1 MKLTVTNDKNARAK
15 RKLPRP
21 AVGPDSFTLRQLD
34 EAMKWLR
41 ETKRERKLTHA
52 PLPAS

>member
-1 MKLTVTNDKNARAK
+1 MKLTDAPSRNAKAR

-21 AVGPDSFTLRQLD
+21 AMGPDNFTLRQLD

-41 ETKRERKLTHA
+41 ESKREPKLTHA
-52 PLPAS
+52 ALPAS

>member
-1 MKLTVTNDKNARAK
+1 MKLTVTNGKNARAK

-21 AVGPDSFTLRQLD
+21 TGRPDSFTLRQLD

-52 PLPAS
+52 PLPAR